1 MPRATVTSKGQITLP
16 KDIRTHL
23 GVGAGDRV
31 EFRITPN
38 GTVTVTPQEGSARR
52 LFGFLCRS
60 DLTGISVE
68 AMDSAVA
75 DTLANDL
82 ERTRGEL

>member
-16 KDIRTHL
+16 KDIRMHL

-31 EFRITPN
+31 EFRIASD
-38 GTVTVTPQEGSARR
+38 GTVTVTPQSGSARR
-52 LFGFLCRS
+52 LFGFLGRP
-60 DLTGISVE
+60 DLAAISVE

-75 DTLANDL
+75 GTLAEDL

>member
-31 EFRITPN
+31 EFRINPD
-38 GTVTVTPQEGSARR
+38 GTVTVTPQSGSVRR
-52 LFGFLCRS
+52 LFGFLRRPN
-60 DLTGISVE
+60 LAGISVD
-68 AMDSAVA
+68 AMDSAVSDA
-75 DTLANDL
+75 LANDL

>member
-16 KDIRTHL
+16 KDIRMHL

-31 EFRITPN
+31 EFRITAD
-38 GTVTVTPQEGSARR
+38 GTVTVTPQSGSARR
-52 LFGFLCRS
+52 LFGFLGRQ
-60 DLTGISVE
+60 DLNGIPVE

-75 DTLANDL
+75 ETLADDL

>member
-16 KDIRTHL
+16 KDIRMHL

-31 EFRITPN
+31 EFRITPD
-38 GTVTVTPQEGSARR
+38 GTVTVTPQEGSVRR
-52 LFGFLCRS
+52 LFGILGRP
-60 DLTGISVE
+60 DLADISVE

-75 DTLANDL
+75 DTLADDL

>member
-1 MPRATVTSKGQITLP
+1 MEAVTGTFCKGDCLSFSIARQS
-16 KDIRTHL
+16 
-23 GVGAGDRV
+23 
-31 EFRITPN
+31 
-38 GTVTVTPQEGSARR
+38 GSARR

-75 DTLANDL
+75 DALANDL

>member
-16 KDIRTHL
+16 KDIRMHL

-31 EFRITPN
+31 EFRIAPD
-38 GTVTVTPQEGSARR
+38 GTVTVTPQSGSARR
-52 LFGFLCRS
+52 LFGVLCRP
-60 DLTGISVE
+60 DRTGISVE
-68 AMDSAVA
+68 AMDSAVSDA
-75 DTLANDL
+75 LANDI